1 VTKTRGSGETNQSQP
16 LHREEGTL
24 WKLLEEAK
32 FYQIQPLVDCVKVW
46 RCGVRVRVRVRVRA
60 PLRFGSSR
68 YNGHLSRTVQD
79 KLGMRYVWYADWQ
92 QVCSSTEKFYQ
103 SPIFIVG
110 GWPWRLSLVRDEG
123 WLGISLTVSKRA
135 RQLPKGWRMNAS
147 FAVDIKNVHARF
159 LHTLSLSLSHACCVE
174 ELCSHRFISPPS
186 VSTTGGPEEGERVD
200 AAL

>member
-1 VTKTRGSGETNQSQP
+1 
-16 LHREEGTL
+16 
-24 WKLLEEAK
+24 
-32 FYQIQPLVDCVKVW
+32 
-46 RCGVRVRVRVRVRA
+46 VR
-60 PLRFGSSR
+60 LRFGKLTL
-68 YNGHLSRTVQD
+68 YGHAHAHAHSRTVQD

-147 FAVDIKNVHARF
+147 FAVDIKNVLTHASCT
-159 LHTLSLSLSHACCVE
+159 HTHV
-174 ELCSHRFISPPS
+174 CSHRLVSPPS